1 MTKLSYQPKTLA
13 KDQCFVMLPATLIGR
28 ATRSSFMSLRL
39 QLEKRFS
46 SNHVVTNMKLE
57 EMAGM
62 KKLILFVGDWEP
74 VEETVQENQ
83 LRSSVSVSETIKQ
96 LNKIERWLSNHL
108 QDKIEP
114 TFENGILS
122 LSAKPNI
129 KAVPNR
135 SRTKTAEPR
144 LLLFDGS
151 NVLTTAYY
159 ATKKHMLKNVDGTY
173 TNAVYVM
180 TKKILDLVS
189 RSKASH
195 LAIAWDEGREK
206 TFRRA
211 LYNEYK
217 ANRSETEPELKQQ
230 FDTARKL
237 FNKIGIAQFSHETI
251 EADDVIGTISKRW
264 EKESTGKCY
273 IISNDKDLYQLLS
286 DRTIQIISGKDK
298 ESTMTVN
305 KLQEMFNV
313 SPSQWIDCKA
323 ILGDSSDNIPGVTG
337 VGEKAAYPLV
347 SEYGS
352 LEAIYENI
360 NKLDTKYKRY
370 VKKLEDGKEMAF
382 LSKKLVTTRT
392 DVGDLIPFSIRDLEL
407 KLNRAEVV
415 KQLRL
420 IGFKSII
427 YQIESGALK
436 IG

>member
-46 SNHVVTNMKLE
+46 TNHVVMNMKLE

-62 KKLILFVGDWEP
+62 KKLILHIGEWEP
-74 VEETVQENQ
+74 VDVAVQVNQ
-83 LRSSVSVSETIKQ
+83 LRAGITVNDTIDQ
-96 LNKIERWLSNHL
+96 LKKVEQWLSNHL
-108 QDKIEP
+108 QDKIE
-114 TFENGILS
+114 TTLDNGVLT

-129 KAVPNR
+129 RAVPNR
-135 SRTKTAEPR
+135 TRTAEPR

-159 ATKKHMLKNVDGTY
+159 ATKKHMLKNVDGIY
-173 TNAVYVM
+173 TNAVYIM

-189 RSKASH
+189 RSQASH
-195 LAIAWDEGREK
+195 LAIAWDKGREN
-206 TFRRA
+206 TFRRE
-211 LYNEYK
+211 LYREYK

-230 FDTARKL
+230 FETARKL
-237 FNKIGIAQFSHETI
+237 FNKLGIAQFSHSNI
-251 EADDVIGTISKRW
+251 EADDVIGTIAKRW

-286 DRTIQIISGKDK
+286 NRTIQIISGKEK

-305 KLQEMFNV
+305 KLKEMFNV
-313 SPSQWIDCKA
+313 SPYQWIDCKA
-323 ILGDSSDNIPGVTG
+323 LLGDSSDNIPGVTG

-347 SEYGS
+347 SEHGS
-352 LEAIYENI
+352 LESIYENI

-382 LSKKLVTTRT
+382 LSKKLVTIRT
-392 DVGDLIPFSIRDLEL
+392 DADNLIPFSVKDLEL
-407 KLNRAEVV
+407 KLDRIEVI

-427 YQIESGALK
+427 YQIENGALK